1 MCKSPSHHNSSSPSL
16 QKNMT
21 TKSSKSR
28 PLLLLLCAT
37 GITSCYLYYGII
49 QERVFDIDN
58 NNKDKVEE
66 GSSKGDAD
74 TNSNTKQSITL
85 FLLATGTF
93 SSFLIAWIW
102 TIIGPT
108 ILKSDNATT
117 EETKGKLNHPLII
130 LTSLTYLSAMAASNE
145 SLHYVSY
152 PTCVL
157 AKSSKLIPTMIVGWL
172 LDTWR
177 SYRNKDTNGKEMSN
191 NNAKSSV
198 NMLEWVGAILITVGI
213 LLFQYIQLNKQ
224 SSTGSDSVKEDKPDS
239 PYGLALLLILPREQR
254 ATPISS
260 KPDSFYANLLG
271 EDIKGRV
278 VCLATSM
285 PPNGLTSLSDTYL

>member
-1 MCKSPSHHNSSSPSL
+1 MLKEDNHNSHPL
-16 QKNMT
+16 QTNMT

-37 GITSCYLYYGII
+37 GITSMYLWYGII

-58 NNKDKVEE
+58 NNKDK
-66 GSSKGDAD
+66 GDGED
-74 TNSNTKQSITL
+74 SGDNKKQSITL
-85 FLLATGTF
+85 FLLATGTL
-93 SSFLIAWIW
+93 SAFLIAWIW
-102 TIIGPT
+102 TMIGPM
-108 ILKSDNATT
+108 ILKSDDNKSNK
-117 EETKGKLNHPLII
+117 ETKGKLNHPLII

-177 SYRNKDTNGKEMSN
+177 SYRNKDTNGKETSS

-198 NMLEWVGAILITVGI
+198 NMLEWIGAILITVGI

-224 SSTGSDSVKEDKPDS
+224 SSTGSDSDKEDKPDS

>member
-1 MCKSPSHHNSSSPSL
+1 
-16 QKNMT
+16 MT
-21 TKSSKSR
+21 TKSSKNR

-37 GITSCYLYYGII
+37 GITSCYLWYGIK

-58 NNKDKVEE
+58 SDDKED
-66 GSSKGDAD
+66 GDA
-74 TNSNTKQSITL
+74 KQSITL

-93 SSFLIAWIW
+93 SAFLIAWIW
-102 TIIGPT
+102 TMIGPT

-177 SYRNKDTNGKEMSN
+177 SYRNKDTNVKEMSN

-239 PYGLALLLILPREQR
+239 PYGLALLVSIFSVL
-254 ATPISS
+254 S
-260 KPDSFYANLLG
+260 LLFL
-271 EDIKGRV
+271 
-278 VCLATSM
+278 CLS
-285 PPNGLTSLSDTYL
+285 

>member
-1 MCKSPSHHNSSSPSL
+1 MCKSPSHQNSSPSL

-37 GITSCYLYYGII
+37 GITSCYLWYGIL
-49 QERVFDIDN
+49 QERVFDLDN
-58 NNKDKVEE
+58 SDKGE
-66 GSSKGDAD
+66 GSSKGDD
-74 TNSNTKQSITL
+74 DTKQSITL

-93 SSFLIAWIW
+93 SAFLIAWIW
-102 TIIGPT
+102 TMVGPM
-108 ILKSDNATT
+108 ILKSADNKSNKD
-117 EETKGKLNHPLII
+117 TKGGKLNHPLII

-172 LDTWR
+172 LDSWR
-177 SYRNKDTNGKEMSN
+177 SYRNKDTNSNKETSN
-191 NNAKSSV
+191 NNAKSNV

-224 SSTGSDSVKEDKPDS
+224 SSTVSDSVKEEKPDS
-239 PYGLALLLILPREQR
+239 PYGLALLVSIFSVLCCFLFVMMQYELTLLICYISHRVYHLLWMVLWLVVR
-254 ATPISS
+254 AH
-260 KPDSFYANLLG
+260 
-271 EDIKGRV
+271 
-278 VCLATSM
+278 
-285 PPNGLTSLSDTYL
+285 

>member
-1 MCKSPSHHNSSSPSL
+1 MCKSPTHHDYSPSAL

-37 GITSCYLYYGII
+37 GITSCYLWYGIL
-49 QERVFDIDN
+49 QELVFDLDN
-58 NNKDKVEE
+58 SDDKE
-66 GSSKGDAD
+66 DD
-74 TNSNTKQSITL
+74 DTKQSITL

-93 SSFLIAWIW
+93 CAFLIAWIW
-102 TIIGPT
+102 TMIGPM
-108 ILKSDNATT
+108 ILKADNVTT
-117 EETKGKLNHPLII
+117 EETKGKLNHGLII

-177 SYRNKDTNGKEMSN
+177 SYRNKDTNSKETSN
-191 NNAKSSV
+191 NNAKSSI
-198 NMLEWVGAILITVGI
+198 NMMEWIGAILITVGI

-224 SSTGSDSVKEDKPDS
+224 SSIGSDNSVKEEKPDS
-239 PYGLALLLILPREQR
+239 PYGLALLVSTVSFLSLLFLC
-254 ATPISS
+254 SS
-260 KPDSFYANLLG
+260 
-271 EDIKGRV
+271 
-278 VCLATSM
+278 
-285 PPNGLTSLSDTYL
+285 